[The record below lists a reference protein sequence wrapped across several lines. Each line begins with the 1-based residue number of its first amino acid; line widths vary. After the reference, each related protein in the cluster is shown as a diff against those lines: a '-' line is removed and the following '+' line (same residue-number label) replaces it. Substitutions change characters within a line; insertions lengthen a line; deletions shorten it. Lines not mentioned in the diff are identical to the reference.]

1 MAGMEASIA
10 VALITA
16 VTTLAGAG
24 LAFRARATDVR
35 TMTWQSLVASLREE
49 VARLRVQVDECEMR
63 SDKQDVE
70 IAELRRKIEGTR
82 HG

>member
-1 MAGMEASIA
+1 
-10 VALITA
+10 
-16 VTTLAGAG
+16 
-24 LAFRARATDVR
+24 
-35 TMTWQSLVASLREE
+35 MTWQSLVASLREE